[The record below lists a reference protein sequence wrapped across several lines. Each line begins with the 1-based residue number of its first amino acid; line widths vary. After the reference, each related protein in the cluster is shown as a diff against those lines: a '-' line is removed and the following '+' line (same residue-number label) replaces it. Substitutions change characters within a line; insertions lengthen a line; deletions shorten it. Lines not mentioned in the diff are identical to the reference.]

1 MVVLPPSLPT
11 KVRVR
16 CRAVIARVGGVL
28 ACVPI
33 VLPQVGPAAA
43 APAQQ
48 PPSPQRILVIGDSTA
63 ATLFPFLRDA
73 GSARGI
79 PVAQAARIGCG
90 VIDGAPRLD
99 DGRPYID
106 FFGDTTQCA
115 GISQSLQS
123 QMPATHNPDL
133 IVWISGRESWPNRL
147 LDGQIVKFGT
157 IAGNKAIAA
166 RIDAA
171 VGRLTAG
178 GARLVFLPVPP
189 NAYPSVGGLVNIDG
203 DERLAS
209 LSKRLR
215 GYARQHADKVGLIDL
230 PTMLACPVQERCP
243 AEVAPGIRPGELDG
257 FHFAGDG
264 AVWLADQLMGV
275 LTGTAPP
282 PTPPGPQACAAA
294 SVGNGSAAAGGGKC
308 AQ

>member
-1 MVVLPPSLPT
+1 
-11 KVRVR
+11 
-16 CRAVIARVGGVL
+16 VIARVGGVL

-90 VIDGAPRLD
+90 VI
-99 DGRPYID
+99 
-106 FFGDTTQCA
+106 
-115 GISQSLQS
+115 
-123 QMPATHNPDL
+123 
-133 IVWISGRESWPNRL
+133 
-147 LDGQIVKFGT
+147 
-157 IAGNKAIAA
+157 
-166 RIDAA
+166 
-171 VGRLTAG
+171 
-178 GARLVFLPVPP
+178 
-189 NAYPSVGGLVNIDG
+189 
-203 DERLAS
+203 
-209 LSKRLR
+209 
-215 GYARQHADKVGLIDL
+215 ARQHADKVGLIDL